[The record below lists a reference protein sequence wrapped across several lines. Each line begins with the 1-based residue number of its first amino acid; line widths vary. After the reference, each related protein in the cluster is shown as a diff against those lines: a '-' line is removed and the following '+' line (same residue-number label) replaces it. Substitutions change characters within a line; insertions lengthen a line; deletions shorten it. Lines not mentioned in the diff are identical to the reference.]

1 MAVKKEKLI
10 KALNNLLTWA
20 SLNGSEFLQSILQIT
35 NLDKEELEELGLDI
49 YLACEDKVEENIYDE
64 RVTILAAELE
74 KHLHTTSLWGDE
86 EMYVEVRFIDEIQTA
101 KQIISKL
108 GFNIK
113 SENWAQG
120 SDYDA
125 YYIYIELLKH

>member
-20 SLNGSEFLQSILQIT
+20 SLNGSEFLQSLLQIT
-35 NLDKEELEELGLDI
+35 NLSKEELEELG
-49 YLACEDKVEENIYDE
+49 YEVELEIKEETMYDE
-64 RVTILAAELE
+64 RVGTLVNQLE
-74 KHLHTTSLWGDE
+74 KNLHSVTLCGDE
-86 EMYVEVRFIDEIQTA
+86 EMYVEVIAVDEIEQA
-101 KQIISKL
+101 RHIILDL

-113 SENWAQG
+113 SENWGQS
-120 SDYDA
+120 SDYFA

>member
-1 MAVKKEKLI
+1 MAIKKEKLI
-10 KALNNLLTWA
+10 KALNNLLVWA

-35 NLDKEELEELGLDI
+35 DLNKEELEELGYETELEI
-49 YLACEDKVEENIYDE
+49 KEEPMYDE
-64 RVTILAAELE
+64 RVVTLVNQLE
-74 KHLHTTSLWGDE
+74 KNLHTATLWGDE
-86 EMYVEVRFIDEIQTA
+86 EMYVEVIVTDEIEKA
-101 KQIISKL
+101 RQIILDL
-108 GFNIK
+108 GFSIK